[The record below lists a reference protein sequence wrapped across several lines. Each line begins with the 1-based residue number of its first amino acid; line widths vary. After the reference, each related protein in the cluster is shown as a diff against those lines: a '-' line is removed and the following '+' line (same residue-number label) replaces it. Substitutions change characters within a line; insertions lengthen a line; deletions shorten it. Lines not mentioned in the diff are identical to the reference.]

1 MRSSPDLKV
10 RIPADAGR
18 SCTGA
23 PWGPCSSQSG
33 ASAVGLGSAHT
44 SQFHG
49 WFLGSAWLEGFNFL
63 SSGVLQGLFQ
73 FFKAS

>member
-33 ASAVGLGSAHT
+33 ASAVGLGSAHK

-49 WFLGSAWLEGFNFL
+49 WFRGSAGLEGFNFL